1 MINRMIPIFIAL
13 LLTTGSANALDMDK
27 PVLCASID
35 VYECVDGGGCS
46 EVLPEEVDAPTFF
59 RLDLKKQ
66 TIRVTRAAAPEKA
79 ANFAELDGRLVMQG
93 VDRGAS
99 GDEDG
104 VAWALQIEEDTARM
118 VATAITR
125 QAAITIFGACT
136 EN

>member
-93 VDRGAS
+93 VDRRSPAGRTCRP
-99 GDEDG
+99 
-104 VAWALQIEEDTARM
+104 TARRRR
-118 VATAITR
+118 IQR
-125 QAAITIFGACT
+125 RAANPSARRS
-136 EN
+136 